1 MPKKNKSNEPTDLV
15 SKLISKE
22 MVSYI
27 IVNNDLNM
35 SKGKIASQVAHGILD
50 VHRFLL
56 SKNIS
61 HDQWS
66 NNGEKIVVV
75 KTGQSNILNIYRQ
88 FQDQIPEKNTF
99 NVFPIYILFLILI
112 PPFNVI
118 PPPFVNDVQS
128 LVLFIL
134 NPPNNIY

>member
-1 MPKKNKSNEPTDLV
+1 MPKKNKSNESTDLI

-99 NVFPIYILFLILI
+99 NVFPIYDAGRTEVATGSLTILACTPISSDKVPDEIKILK
-112 PPFNVI
+112 
-118 PPPFVNDVQS
+118 
-128 LVLFIL
+128 LL
-134 NPPNNIY
+134 

>member
-99 NVFPIYILFLILI
+99 NVFPIYDAGRTEVVTGSLTILACTPISSDKVPDEIKILK
-112 PPFNVI
+112 
-118 PPPFVNDVQS
+118 
-128 LVLFIL
+128 LL
-134 NPPNNIY
+134 